1 MNKKIIEVIYE
12 VLKLEKVEIDADTD
26 LSEIGL
32 TSISLINVIVELED
46 RLDFE
51 FNDDDLLLENLNT
64 VRKIEECVENSINET

>member
-12 VLKLEKVEIDADTD
+12 VLKPEKVEIDADTD

-64 VRKIEECVENSINET
+64 VRKIEECIENSINET